1 MDFRCLQCNSK
12 LSKIKELIIIK
23 ADKPIATIEIK
34 CRKCKAIN
42 CYLIPSSFNKFKK
55 K

>member
-12 LSKIKELIIIK
+12 LSVIKEIITIK

-34 CRKCKAIN
+34 CRKCKATN
-42 CYLIPSSFNKFKK
+42 CYFIPSYFNNKYQ
-55 K
+55 